1 MQKQH
6 SLVHN
11 FIVSNTLLDLSHV
24 LQKHYQVRE
33 LGETAPNGL
42 VFIPSRE
49 KAILAATEVELV
61 TYNRWEISP
70 EYEKVL
76 S

>member
-1 MQKQH
+1 MRKQH

-11 FIVSNTLLDLSHV
+11 FIVSNTLPDLSHV
-24 LQKHYQVRE
+24 PQKHYQVRE
-33 LGETAPNGL
+33 LVETVPNGL
-42 VFIPSRE
+42 VFIPSWE
-49 KAILAATEVELV
+49 KAVLAATKVELV
-61 TYNRWEISP
+61 IYNRWEINP

>member
-1 MQKQH
+1 MRKQH

-11 FIVSNTLLDLSHV
+11 FIVSNILPDLSHV
-24 LQKHYQVRE
+24 PQKHLQIRE

-49 KAILAATEVELV
+49 KAILAATKVELV
-61 TYNRWEISP
+61 ICNKWEINP

>member
-1 MQKQH
+1 MP
-6 SLVHN
+6 S
-11 FIVSNTLLDLSHV
+11 LSHV
-24 LQKHYQVRE
+24 PQKHYEVRE
-33 LGETAPNGL
+33 LVETVPNGL

-61 TYNRWEISP
+61 ICNKREINL